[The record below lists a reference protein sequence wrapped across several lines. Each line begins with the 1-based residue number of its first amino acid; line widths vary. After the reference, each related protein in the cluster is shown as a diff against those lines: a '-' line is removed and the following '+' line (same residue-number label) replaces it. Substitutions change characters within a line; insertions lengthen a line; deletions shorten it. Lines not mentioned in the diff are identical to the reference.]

1 MKLSKKVWLI
11 VGAGII
17 IALLA
22 IVLTVYFQQVRE
34 QEELSERLDAA
45 TALSSKLE
53 ADKGDLEDELAQAES
68 LLNTSQAEYP
78 QEIHSIEYG
87 EHIFEIAERCNLVLS
102 SLNFPRPTAA
112 KEEPVTYR
120 AVSLSL
126 PVSGTVA
133 DIFEFIDII
142 NTDDR
147 FASTQVN
154 SVNLK
159 GGGGG
164 ATISI
169 TIYSYQR

>member
-22 IVLTVYFQQVRE
+22 IVFTIYFQQVRE
-34 QEELSERLDAA
+34 QEELNERLDAA
-45 TALSSKLE
+45 TALSAKLE
-53 ADKGDLEDELAQAES
+53 ANKGDLEDELAQAES
-68 LLNTSQAEYP
+68 LLHTSQAEYP

-87 EHIFEIAERCNLVLS
+87 EHIFEIAERSNLILS
-102 SLNFPRPTAA
+102 SLNFPKPKAT
-112 KEEPVTYR
+112 KEGPVTYR
-120 AVSLSL
+120 TVSLSL

-154 SVNLK
+154 SVRLNVA
-159 GGGGG
+159 GEG

-169 TIYSYQR
+169 IIYSYQR